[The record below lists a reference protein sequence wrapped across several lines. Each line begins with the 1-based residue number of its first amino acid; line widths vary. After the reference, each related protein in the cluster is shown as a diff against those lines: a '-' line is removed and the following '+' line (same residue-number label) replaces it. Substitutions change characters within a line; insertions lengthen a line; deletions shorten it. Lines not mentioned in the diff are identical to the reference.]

1 MTTLLASG
9 LRTRDLMGAGWFK
22 SSYSAGANN
31 CVEAA
36 RLPGGIALRDSKDTS
51 LTPLRYTSAQWT
63 AFCDGVVSG
72 AL

>member
-1 MTTLLASG
+1 MTTPLTG
-9 LRTRDLMGAGWFK
+9 LSSIDLSHTDWFK
-22 SSYSAGANN
+22 SSYSTGAEN

-36 RLPGGIALRDSKDTS
+36 VLTDGIALRDSKDTS